1 MKNQAPFQRPIWFG
15 SRLFVL
21 AAMAASLLALALAAP
36 VLASSPRS
44 GALHITKECSQ
55 YTGLAASFC
64 TITSSNLDAITPG
77 SKVVYFQAAG
87 ATVLDS
93 DIAVVVGPG
102 NKALGHVYLPGN
114 GPGVVTLSGGTGKF
128 VHFQASVVVTTTDP
142 LGIVWSWDGAYRFS
156 PED

>member
-1 MKNQAPFQRPIWFG
+1 MKNHMPFQRPLWFG
-15 SRLFVL
+15 SRLVVL

-44 GALHITKECSQ
+44 GALLITKECSQ
-55 YTGLAASFC
+55 YTGLADSFC

-93 DIAVVVGPG
+93 DIAVVVGPAVVG
-102 NKALGHVYLPGN
+102 DDVVEHRGM
-114 GPGVVTLSGGTGKF
+114 GVGVELVEQLLHHGVSGSDSARNCRAVTMAAIRRTP
-128 VHFQASVVVTTTDP
+128 D
-142 LGIVWSWDGAYRFS
+142 
-156 PED
+156 